1 MQERRDLLSFLFQP
15 IVDLLVYGIRR
26 QRVHGFTNRL
36 PVKGSEMNFDIRKG
50 LTLFELASKD
60 GFGI

>member
-1 MQERRDLLSFLFQP
+1 MQERRGLLSFLFQP
-15 IVDLLVYGIRR
+15 IMDLLVYGIRP
-26 QRVHGFTNRL
+26 QSVHGFTSRV
-36 PVKGSEMNFDIRKG
+36 PVKRFRNDLDVRKE